1 MRYIRQNL
9 IMVFFVLLV
18 GPGCA
23 LFGGNQADQEKTRAK
38 IEAAQKH
45 VETIRSL
52 EVADSYPEKYEKAK
66 SLLKE
71 AQKAQDS
78 FWGRKNAYAA
88 ASECITLC
96 QQILRDFYLNNVAK
110 LAQKMKAELKETAGQ
125 DPENPLLE
133 YESELDQVI
142 EKAEQ
147 MKTQTELVSLEKVIQ
162 DLEGVLEITYS
173 IRTSLSK
180 TLESDVSFGKG
191 KYDLSSQGKKT
202 LDEFLKNVIGDRRE
216 CARDYPNKL
225 VVTKVKVVGYT
236 DKLDFE
242 SGTPLVKTL
251 IEKAKT
257 DIPDKDP
264 RRREALNL
272 CLSRLRADTIGQY
285 IRGYISENQQKDP
298 DMKVE
303 TEILGRGEAIPAG
316 ITPPYPTADPRR
328 RICKLYIYTT
338 IR

>member
-9 IMVFFVLLV
+9 MIVLVVLLV

-23 LFGGNQADQEKTRAK
+23 LLGTNQPDPEKTRAK
-38 IEAAQKH
+38 IQAAQKH
-45 VETIRSL
+45 VDTIRSL
-52 EVADSYPEKYEKAK
+52 EVAESYPEKYEKAK
-66 SLLKE
+66 ALLKE
-71 AQKAQDS
+71 ARESQDS
-78 FWGRKNAYAA
+78 FWGRKDAYTA

-110 LAQKMKAELKETAGQ
+110 LAKKMKAELKETAGQ

-142 EKAEQ
+142 DKAEQ

-191 KYDLSSQGKKT
+191 KYALSSQGKET
-202 LDEFLKNVIGDRRE
+202 LDAFLKNVIQDRAE

-236 DKLDFE
+236 DKLNFE
-242 SGTPLVKTL
+242 PGTPLVKTL

-257 DIPDKDP
+257 EIPDKGP

-285 IRGYISENQQKDP
+285 IRGYIGKKEQKEP